1 MKPDARQLYLAR
13 MGRVLDHVDAHLD
26 ADLSTDKLA
35 ALAAFSPFHFHR
47 QFATLFGIGVHRY
60 VQLARLKRASY
71 ALAFRT
77 DPVLDIALDSGFGG
91 PEAFARAFRQRIGQS
106 PSGFRAGPDWAPWT
120 AALAPLEQARSQHMT
135 PGYTDADVT
144 ILDFPATPV
153 ALIEHRGDPMAIG
166 DTIRRFIDW
175 RRASGL
181 PPARSATFNI
191 LHNDPDS
198 VPPEEHRLDIACAAA
213 KVAPNHA
220 GVTEGLI
227 PAGRCAVVRLT
238 GPGDDLRAP
247 AHFLYADWLPRSG
260 EELRDFPMFA
270 ERVRF
275 FPDVPANEAVTDVY
289 LPLV

>member
-1 MKPDARQLYLAR
+1 VKPDASQLYLAR
-13 MGRVLDHVDAHLD
+13 MGRVLDHVDAQLD
-26 ADLSTDKLA
+26 GDLSTETLA
-35 ALAAFSPFHFHR
+35 GVAAFSPSHFHR
-47 QFATLFGIGVHRY
+47 QFAELFGISVHRY
-60 VQLARLKRASY
+60 VQLARLKRASH
-71 ALAFRT
+71 ALAYRT

-106 PSGFRAGPDWAPWT
+106 PSEFRAGPDWAPLA
-120 AALAPLEQARSQHMT
+120 AALAPLEQARSQYMT
-135 PGYTDADVT
+135 PTYTDADVR
-144 ILDFPATPV
+144 IVDFPATPV
-153 ALIEHRGDPMAIG
+153 ALIEHRGDPMAVG
-166 DTIRRFIDW
+166 DTIRRFIAW
-175 RRASGL
+175 RRANGL

-191 LHNDPDS
+191 LHNDPDG
-198 VPPEEHRLDIACAAA
+198 VPPEAHRLDIACAATR
-213 KVAPNHA
+213 VAPNHD
-220 GVTEGLI
+220 GILEGLI

-270 ERVRF
+270 QRVKF

>member
-1 MKPDARQLYLAR
+1 MKPDASQLYLAR
-13 MGRVLDHVDAHLD
+13 MGRVLDHIDAHLG
-26 ADLSTDKLA
+26 ADLSTETLA
-35 ALAAFSPFHFHR
+35 GVAAFSRFHFHR
-47 QFATLFGIGVHRY
+47 QFATLFGISVHRY
-60 VQLARLKRASY
+60 VQLARLKRASH
-71 ALAFRT
+71 ALAYRT

-91 PEAFARAFRQRIGQS
+91 PEAFARVFRQRIGQS
-106 PSGFRAGPDWAPWT
+106 PSGFRAGPDWAPLA

-135 PGYTDADVT
+135 PIYTDADIT
-144 ILDFPATPV
+144 IVDFPATPV

-175 RRASGL
+175 RRTNRL
-181 PPARSATFNI
+181 PPSKSATFNI
-191 LHNDPDS
+191 LHNDPDG
-198 VPPEEHRLDIACAAA
+198 VPPGEYRLDIACAAS

-220 GVTEGLI
+220 SVTEGLI

-247 AHFLYADWLPRSG
+247 AHLLYADWLPRSG

-270 ERVRF
+270 QRVRF

>member
-1 MKPDARQLYLAR
+1 
-13 MGRVLDHVDAHLD
+13 MGRVLDHIDAQLD
-26 ADLSTDKLA
+26 GDLGTETLA
-35 ALAAFSPFHFHR
+35 AVAAFSRFHFHR
-47 QFATLFGIGVHRY
+47 QFAELFGISVHRY
-60 VQLARLKRASY
+60 VQLARLKRASL
-71 ALAFRT
+71 ALAYRT

-106 PSGFRAGPDWAPWT
+106 PSAFRAGPDWAPWT

-135 PGYTDADVT
+135 PTYTDADVR
-144 ILDFPATPV
+144 IVDFPATPV

-166 DTIRRFIDW
+166 DTIRRFIAW
-175 RRASGL
+175 RRANGL

-198 VPPEEHRLDIACAAA
+198 VPSEEHRLDIACAAGR
-213 KVAPNHA
+213 VAPNHD

-270 ERVRF
+270 ERVKF
-275 FPDVPANEAVTDVY
+275 FPDVPANEAVTEIY
-289 LPLV
+289 LPLN

>member
-13 MGRVLDHVDAHLD
+13 MQRVLDHVDAHLD
-26 ADLSTDKLA
+26 ADLSTEALA
-35 ALAAFSPFHFHR
+35 GVAAFSPFHFHR
-47 QFATLFGIGVHRY
+47 QFAELFGLSVHRY
-60 VQLARLKRASY
+60 VQLARLKRASL
-71 ALAFRT
+71 ALAYRKTSVF
-77 DPVLDIALDSGFGG
+77 DIALDSGFGG

-106 PSGFRAGPDWAPWT
+106 PSAFRARPEWAPLA

-135 PGYTDADVT
+135 PTFTDADVT

-175 RRASGL
+175 RRANGL
-181 PPARSATFNI
+181 PPAKSATFNI
-191 LHNDPDS
+191 LHNDPDN

-213 KVAPNHA
+213 TVAPNHA

-227 PAGRCAVVRLT
+227 PAGRCAVVRMT
-238 GPGDDLRAP
+238 GPGDDLRVP

-260 EELRDFPMFA
+260 EELRDFPMFVR
-270 ERVRF
+270 RVKF
-275 FPDVPANEAVTDVY
+275 FPDVPANQAVTEVY
-289 LPLV
+289 LPLA

>member
-1 MKPDARQLYLAR
+1 MKPDASQLYLAR
-13 MGRVLDHVDAHLD
+13 MGRVLDHIDAQLD
-26 ADLSTDKLA
+26 GDLGTETLA
-35 ALAAFSPFHFHR
+35 AVAAFSRFHFHR
-47 QFATLFGIGVHRY
+47 QFAELFGISVHRY
-60 VQLARLKRASY
+60 VQLARLKRASL
-71 ALAFRT
+71 ALAYRT

-106 PSGFRAGPDWAPWT
+106 PSAFRAGPDWAPWT

-135 PGYTDADVT
+135 PTYTDADVR
-144 ILDFPATPV
+144 IVDFPATPV

-166 DTIRRFIDW
+166 DTIRRFIAW
-175 RRASGL
+175 RRANGL

-198 VPPEEHRLDIACAAA
+198 VPSEEHRLDIACAAGR
-213 KVAPNHA
+213 VAPNHD

-270 ERVRF
+270 ERVKF
-275 FPDVPANEAVTDVY
+275 FPDVPANEAVTEIY
-289 LPLV
+289 LPLN